1 VTHTATTSTNQERKT
16 SWELDFNA
24 RLKKRSLA
32 NIGKLLRN
40 VLGRGALD
48 RPFPAYKG
56 NDPDVFVCYAHDDED
71 FV

>member
-1 VTHTATTSTNQERKT
+1 MENRQASRKPT
-16 SWELDFNA
+16 FANET
-24 RLKKRSLA
+24 RLAKNGQQRSLA

-56 NDPDVFVCYAHDDED
+56 NDPDVFLCYAHDDED